1 MSAQAPIADS
11 PANPDKAA
19 FSLRPIRCIKCC
31 CGALYLVLQLNP
43 STAAPASAGEA
54 AMSIAQH
61 LREAAEAHRRR
72 VERADSVMIELHGV
86 QIDARHEWIDGEIE
100 VIALLVGGVD
110 IADALVGVAIAA
122 GRRPREYF
130 GSDAE
135 NAFWRDVD
143 GLVRTE
149 VARKAAAERAPLAQD
164 QAYGA

>member
-1 MSAQAPIADS
+1 
-11 PANPDKAA
+11 
-19 FSLRPIRCIKCC
+19 
-31 CGALYLVLQLNP
+31 
-43 STAAPASAGEA
+43 
-54 AMSIAQH
+54 MSIAQH

-86 QIDARHEWIDGEIE
+86 RIDARHELIDGGEIE

-110 IADALVGVAIAA
+110 ITDALVGVVIAA
-122 GRRPREYF
+122 GRKPREYF

-149 VARKAAAERAPLAQD
+149 VARNAAAERAALAQD
-164 QAYGA
+164 QDYGA

>member
-1 MSAQAPIADS
+1 
-11 PANPDKAA
+11 
-19 FSLRPIRCIKCC
+19 
-31 CGALYLVLQLNP
+31 
-43 STAAPASAGEA
+43 
-54 AMSIAQH
+54 MSIAQH